1 MLSVTINEEM
11 FFIFIKKTNAFR
23 YRLHIVDSDF
33 KYAVVHKAQKVG
45 VCNFLKSQ
53 VKKIK

>member
-1 MLSVTINEEM
+1 M